1 VRGTVDYEATVV
13 ALDVGTSKVVAL
25 VGEVDRADG
34 SVRIVGKG
42 VAPTTG
48 LKKGQVINIDQTVTS
63 IRSAVAAAETTSGLR
78 LEAAVVAVGGN
89 HIESR
94 NSRGMVAVSGQQREV
109 GREDVERA
117 KEVARSVS
125 IPANR
130 DLLHIIPRD
139 FIVDGQEG
147 VNDPIGMTALRLE
160 VETLLVHGGATPIQN
175 LSKCIRLAD
184 VRVDELV
191 VSGLASAEAVLT
203 ETERELGV
211 AVADIGA
218 GTTDLALFIEGSPF
232 HAAVLPLGGS
242 HVTNDVAI
250 GLKTTI
256 GIAERL
262 KVEAGSAD
270 PRLIDPTEQISLALA
285 DELEGR
291 MPYRLELAEVIE
303 ARMREIFEKIGEEI
317 ERGGPNQR
325 LPAGLVLTGGGALLA
340 GAADLGREV
349 LQLPV
354 RVAAPG
360 GIGGLTDGLIDPR
373 FATSVGLLRW
383 AVRYD
388 GSAEPNRFETAPVG
402 GMADRVRTWLGR
414 LFP

>member
-1 VRGTVDYEATVV
+1 M
-13 ALDVGTSKVVAL
+13 
-25 VGEVDRADG
+25 
-34 SVRIVGKG
+34 
-42 VAPTTG
+42 
-48 LKKGQVINIDQTVTS
+48 TS

-109 GREDVERA
+109 GPEDVERA

-130 DLLHIIPRD
+130 DLLHVIPRD

-160 VETLLVHGGATPIQN
+160 VETHLVHGGATPIQN
-175 LSKCIRLAD
+175 LSKCIRLAN

-191 VSGLASAEAVLT
+191 VSALASAEAVLT

-218 GTTDLALFIEGSPF
+218 GTTDLALFLEGSPF
-232 HAAVLPLGGS
+232 HTAVLPLGGS

-256 GIAERL
+256 GVAERL

-270 PRLIDPTEQISLALA
+270 PRLIDPTEPISLALA
-285 DELEGR
+285 DELDGR

-388 GSAEPNRFETAPVG
+388 GSAEPNRFETAPAG

>member
-1 VRGTVDYEATVV
+1 MRGTVDYEATVV